1 MNLVHIPTMA
11 RSTKV
16 KDVRMKGLPGRLQE
30 LAQEHGGITGLA
42 KKANIA
48 VSSLSRCAAGIGEP
62 SLSMAVAVCKAS
74 GASLDWL
81 TTGDVSSSP
90 TSDRVQ
96 IPYFDIEASAGPGI
110 NPGEEESPVGTVS
123 IPAGFL
129 HKGSAN
135 HLCAIQS
142 KGDSMEPTIR
152 NGSLLVVDRSD
163 QEIREGIYVISR
175 GEVLLVKRVQLL
187 GNGMVRLKSDNPQYE
202 PEEISKSEAQ
212 SVRLV
217 GRVIWSGHGI

>member
-1 MNLVHIPTMA
+1 MNGDMPRAM
-11 RSTKV
+11 KV
-16 KDVRMKGLPGRLQE
+16 KDVRLKGMPGRLRQLADANGGVTE
-30 LAQEHGGITGLA
+30 LAR
-42 KKANIA
+42 KANVA

-62 SLSMAVAVCKAS
+62 SLAMAVAVCKAS

-81 TTGDVSSSP
+81 TTGDAASSP
-90 TSDRVQ
+90 TSERVHM
-96 IPYFDIEASAGPGI
+96 PFFDIEASAGPGI
-110 NPGEEESPVGTVS
+110 DPGDEESPAGTVS

-129 HKGSAN
+129 PRGMARN
-135 HLCAIQS
+135 LCAIQS

-152 NGSLLVVDRSD
+152 SGSLLVVDRSD
-163 QEIREGIYVISR
+163 QEIREGIYVILR
-175 GEVLLVKRVQLL
+175 GEVLVVKRVQLRE
-187 GNGMVRLKSDNPQYE
+187 NGMVRLKSDNPQYE